1 MQGQHLTQVKGSGKR
16 ESKMKILVQFSGG
29 KDSQVCLIKAVNDYG
44 KGKVT
49 AVFCD
54 TGWEHPVTY
63 EHIHNVC
70 KQLGVELITLKSK
83 KYEDFVDMS
92 IKRGRFPS
100 TMARFCTSEL
110 KVTPMI
116 DYILSQNESFIII
129 QGIRAKESKARAG
142 YDVEC
147 SYFKEYFNDEVK
159 GLYHKKAVLE
169 WCKTHDA
176 SVLRPIFKWSAQ
188 EVIDYILDNGQRPNP
203 LYERGFA
210 RVGCFPCIMC
220 RKREIQLISK
230 DKWAAQRLI
239 DAEQRMK
246 EETERGSSF
255 FPPTYIPK
263 RFCANGVYPTVQEV
277 FSYVNRNDA
286 QLDLFE
292 PKNGYNCMSMYHG
305 LCE

>member
-1 MQGQHLTQVKGSGKR
+1 
-16 ESKMKILVQFSGG
+16 MKILVQFSGG
-29 KDSQVCLIKAVNDYG
+29 KDSQACLIKAVNDYG
-44 KGKVT
+44 KDKVM

-54 TGWEHPVTY
+54 TGWEHHVTY

-83 KYEDFVDMS
+83 KYKDFVDMS
-92 IKRGRFPS
+92 IKKGRFPS
-100 TMARFCTSEL
+100 SQRRFCTSEL
-110 KVTPMI
+110 KLIPMI
-116 DYILSQNESFIII
+116 DYILSQDDSFIII
-129 QGIRAKESKARAG
+129 QGIRAQESKARAG

-159 GLYHKKAVLE
+159 GLYHKKTVLE

-176 SVLRPIFKWSAQ
+176 SVLRPIFHWSAQ
-188 EVIDYILDNGQRPNP
+188 EVIDYILANGQRPNP

-220 RKREIQLISK
+220 RKREVQLISK

-239 DAEQRMK
+239 DAERRMK
-246 EETERGSSF
+246 NETEKGYNF
-255 FPPTYIPK
+255 FAPDKIPA
-263 RFCANGVYPTVQEV
+263 RFCHNGQYPTVQEV
-277 FSYVNRNDA
+277 FKYVNRNDA
-286 QLDLFE
+286 ELDMFE
-292 PKNGYNCMSMYHG
+292 PEGGYSCMSLYHG